1 MSVVLNS
8 SATVV
13 LEDIV
18 RGLIGKNP
26 SQKCSTLIARGT
38 AAILGLASLG
48 ALFLVERL
56 SGVLSVKSDLNSS
69 CIIL

>member
-18 RGLIGKNP
+18 KGLIGKHPN
-26 SQKCSTLIARGT
+26 SKYSTLIARGT
-38 AAILGLASLG
+38 ATILGLASLG

-56 SGVLSVKSDLNSS
+56 SGVLSVILGFKLF
-69 CIIL
+69 II